1 MKRLAIDMTRKQKLK
16 RLGVRSGINS
26 RRRRLRRGMR
36 VEQTFEEMLADPRG
50 NTFLIWVQEGFE
62 AGLKQGLNPA
72 GEVAGNGDA

>member
-26 RRRRLRRGMR
+26 RRRWLRRGMR

-50 NTFLIWVQEGFE
+50 NTFLIWANTRRAEWRAQVERIVRDE
-62 AGLKQGLNPA
+62 RR
-72 GEVAGNGDA
+72 V